1 MKERVRHCLDC
12 VYTFLKRPHVR
23 NTLKYVL
30 YVLIA
35 LPAAP
40 FATGCWQVMLYG
52 STDQQTALI
61 LTITLVV
68 LVVRYI
74 RAALRIRAWHRAH
87 DTGDVTAQ

>member
-1 MKERVRHCLDC
+1 MKERLQHLGANIQH
-12 VYTFLKRPHVR
+12 FFKRPHVR

-61 LTITLVV
+61 VTITLVV

-74 RAALRIRAWHRAH
+74 RATLRIRAWHRAH
-87 DTGDVTAQ
+87 DTDDATAQ